1 MTTEEK
7 LAMYELALKDIQRI
21 KGLVDGDW
29 ADMVGAAR
37 SIATDALSGVYK
49 GWRADEDF

>member
-7 LAMYELALKDIQRI
+7 LAMYELALKDIRGI
-21 KGLVDGDW
+21 KGLVTGDW
-29 ADMVGAAR
+29 DDLLGACR
-37 SIATDALSGVYK
+37 SIAIDALNGSYK